1 MWLEDYIPSE
11 WVSEDWW
18 ASAEQVKEASEQYKK
33 QAARSAAWIKR
44 TQKDEKKAKTYDML
58 LAGFLVKILV
68 NQDYNKLLDSLFSLL
83 HKWYPSNFVLWV
95 MSLIYNDISVKI
107 RELSKKE
114 NITFNY
120 DSTNPVEFD
129 DNNLDSRIKIRINQW
144 IEDIIDSVSIEYS
157 SILTKRL
164 INFLQT
170 DEEIIIFISQVFT
183 SFLNNLNI
191 SISLSKSQ
199 SISEYIIQEVL
210 ASIKKLDLEEI

>member
-18 ASAEQVKEASEQYKK
+18 ASAEQVKEASEQYRK
-33 QAARSAAWIKR
+33 QAAKSAAWIKR

-68 NQDYNKLLDSLFSLL
+68 NQNYNSILDSLFTLL

-95 MSLIYNDISVKI
+95 MSLIYNDISLKI
-107 RELSKKE
+107 RELSWKNPIK
-114 NITFNY
+114 FNY
-120 DSTNPVEFD
+120 DSKETIEFD
-129 DNNLDSRIKIRINQW
+129 DSNLDVQIKNRINSW

-170 DEEIIIFISQVFT
+170 DEDIVIFISQVFT
-183 SFLNNLNI
+183 FFLNNLNI
-191 SISLSKSQ
+191 NVSLSKSQ
-199 SISEYIIQEVL
+199 NISEFIISEVL
-210 ASIKKLDLEEI
+210 NSVKKLELEEI

>member
-18 ASAEQVKEASEQYKK
+18 ASAEQVKEASEQYRK
-33 QAARSAAWIKR
+33 QAAKSAAWIKR

-68 NQDYNKLLDSLFSLL
+68 NQNYNSILDSLFTLL

-95 MSLIYNDISVKI
+95 MSLIYNDISLKI
-107 RELSKKE
+107 RELSWKE
-114 NITFNY
+114 PIVFNY
-120 DSTNPVEFD
+120 DSKETIEFD
-129 DNNLDSRIKIRINQW
+129 DSNLDVQIKNRINSW

-170 DEEIIIFISQVFT
+170 DEDIVIFISQVFT
-183 SFLNNLNI
+183 FFLNNLNI
-191 SISLSKSQ
+191 NVSLSKSQ
-199 SISEYIIQEVL
+199 NISEFIISEVL
-210 ASIKKLDLEEI
+210 NSVKKLELEEI